1 MPELKFFFSSMN
13 SGKSLS
19 IITKNYMLKEKGF
32 NVVIMKP
39 SVDTRTNGTIAT
51 RLGIET
57 DCIVFDKTELPSV
70 RILKSNIAKPDF
82 ILIDEAQF
90 MNKEQVWDCANLVDH
105 WNIDVYCYGL
115 RVDWTGN
122 FFEGSEE
129 LFKIADTLEPIENF
143 CKYNKG
149 ALAYF
154 HIKKGGSN
162 DSVEVGA
169 EDLYDTVSRKIWK
182 QWWDKR

>member
-1 MPELKFFFSSMN
+1 MPELKFLYSSMN
-13 SGKSLS
+13 SGKSLT
-19 IITKNYMLKEKGF
+19 ILTKNFMLKEKGF

-39 SVDTRTNGTIAT
+39 STDTRTHGTIAT

-57 DCIVFDKTELPSV
+57 ECMVFDKSEMPSHH
-70 RILKSNIAKPDF
+70 ILKSSIAKPDF

-90 MNKEQVWDCANLVDH
+90 MTKEQVWDCANLVDH
-105 WNIDVYCYGL
+105 WNMNVYCYGL

-129 LFKIADTLEPIENF
+129 LFKISDTLEPIENF
-143 CKYNKG
+143 CKHNKG

-154 HIKKGGSN
+154 HIKNGGSN

-169 EDLYDTVSRKIWK
+169 EDLYDTVSRKTWK

>member
-1 MPELKFFFSSMN
+1 MPELKFYYSSMN

-19 IITKNYMLKEKGF
+19 ILTKNYMLKEKGF
-32 NVVIMKP
+32 DVAIMKP
-39 SVDTRTNGTIAT
+39 SVDTRSNGTIAT

-57 DCIVFDKTELPSV
+57 ECMLFDKTELPSH

-90 MNKEQVWDCANLVDH
+90 MTKEQVWDCANLVDH
-105 WNIDVYCYGL
+105 WNINICCYGL
-115 RVDWTGN
+115 RLDWTGH

-129 LFKIADTLEPIENF
+129 LFKIADNLEPIENF
-143 CKYNKG
+143 CKHNKG

-154 HIKKGGSN
+154 HIKKGGS
-162 DSVEVGA
+162 DQSVEVGA

-182 QWWDKR
+182 QWWNNR